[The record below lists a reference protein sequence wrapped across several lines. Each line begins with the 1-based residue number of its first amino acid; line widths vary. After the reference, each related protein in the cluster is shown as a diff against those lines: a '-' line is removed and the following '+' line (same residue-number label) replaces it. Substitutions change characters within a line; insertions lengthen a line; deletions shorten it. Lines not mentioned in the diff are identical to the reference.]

1 MQIKTTWTFHL
12 SPIRMVSRKK
22 KRMVSSYFKDC
33 GTVWIRNQFFNWI
46 FVTINARG
54 ENYSDTTIG
63 KILWYI
69 DGKVIFE
76 VFTLVELRTREK
88 Y

>member
-1 MQIKTTWTFHL
+1 
-12 SPIRMVSRKK
+12 
-22 KRMVSSYFKDC
+22 MVSSYFKDC
-33 GTVWIRNQFFNWI
+33 ETVWIRNQFFNWI
-46 FVTINARG
+46 LVTIYARG
-54 ENYSDTTIG
+54 ENYSDTTME